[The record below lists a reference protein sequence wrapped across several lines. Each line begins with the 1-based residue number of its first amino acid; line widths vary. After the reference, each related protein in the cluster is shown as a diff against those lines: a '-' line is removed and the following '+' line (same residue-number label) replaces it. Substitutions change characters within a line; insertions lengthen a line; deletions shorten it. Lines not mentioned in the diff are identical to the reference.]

1 MIFLSFQT
9 TNFPPILIGELA
21 LRELRDSFSTKLGF
35 RPTLTK
41 IEINELMKS
50 VESSLMILKYSYLS
64 IEELIN
70 HEELINL
77 HKAGEL
83 IKKAIKPAKNSQSTN
98 SLTPALINW
107 GCLILSG
114 LGRRVKISDSQL
126 GSGVDLKVV
135 RVRNTQKR
143 GDFLLTRAYDDVRA
157 YTILTN
163 IFELRTNQNFAVA
176 FLPPREIDGQL
187 SEAMYLGNEE
197 RSEEAGTFLA
207 PNQVNLKEV
216 NAILHQFIS

>member
-9 TNFPPILIGELA
+9 TDFPPILIGELA
-21 LRELRDSFSTKLGF
+21 LKELKDSFLTKLGF
-35 RPTLTK
+35 RPALTK
-41 IEINELMKS
+41 NEINKLLKS

-64 IEELIN
+64 VKELID
-70 HEELINL
+70 HKELINL

-83 IKKAIKPAKNSQSTN
+83 LKSAIKPAENTQTAN
-98 SLTPALINW
+98 PLTLAMINW
-107 GCLILSG
+107 EILILSG
-114 LGRRVKISDSQL
+114 LGRRMEISNTQL

-143 GDFLLTRAYDDVRA
+143 GNFLLTRAYDDVRA
-157 YTILTN
+157 YTIMTN
-163 IFELRTNQNFAVA
+163 ILELRTNHNFAVA
-176 FLPPREIDGQL
+176 FLPPTEIDGQL

-197 RSEEAGTFLA
+197 RLEEAGTFLA